1 MSYISYVGKR
11 DYLTGKFRVIGMSQ
25 ELNDELKDELE
36 EFCLELI
43 SKDNGSAIA
52 INSLTNGKYT
62 VEMAKRIE
70 EPKTLK
76 VHHIV
81 HGLIVSWR
89 ELEIITEKYIAE
101 GRTEELFFA
110 ENVDLVCQGKWT
122 PPEVEVAE
130 ELEGDAM
137 KNFLNNAMNY
147 EELIRLSFVLY
158 EVGKKDRK
166 IQLIVEEEK
175 KPVVFAALFKL
186 ALMSGAVALSFLM
199 DGETTSDCPHF
210 LLTDQLDFMDSQK
223 YERMTLEEL
232 IQKYGRPHSVLEDH
246 DEGMRRVDNL
256 VDFCQDYLDN
266 WKIKDRDLYERT
278 GSLLSQDKKLY
289 EQFSNRLK
297 NMLGYVHY
305 SLNDIERYMKLVYLA
320 FKKVDQPA
328 GVHGS
333 ELEAAG
339 PYDYT
344 QMINFL
350 REVSGRKDKEFRKL
364 LTAML
369 QTQMECCLGAN
380 QTVEIRKPVVTLLQ
394 RSVFG
399 PYKEDLED

>member
-1 MSYISYVGKR
+1 MSYSSYVGKR

-25 ELNDELKDELE
+25 ELSKELRDELE
-36 EFCLELI
+36 EYCLELI
-43 SKDNGSAIA
+43 SKDAAGPSIA
-52 INSLTNGKYT
+52 INSLTNGKYII
-62 VEMAKRIE
+62 EMAKRVE
-70 EPKTLK
+70 EAKTLK
-76 VHHIV
+76 VHHII
-81 HGLIVSWR
+81 HGLIVSWK
-89 ELEIITEKYIAE
+89 ELEVITEKYIAE
-101 GRTEELFFA
+101 GRAEELFFA
-110 ENVDLVCQGKWT
+110 ESVDLVCPEKWT
-122 PPEVEVAE
+122 PEVDFSG

-137 KNFLNNAMNY
+137 KNFLNDAMDY
-147 EELIRLSFVLY
+147 EQVVRLSFALY

-199 DGETTSDCPHF
+199 NGETTSDCPHF
-210 LLTDQLDFMDSQK
+210 LLTDPLDFMDSQK

-232 IQKYGRPHSVLEDH
+232 VQKYGRPHSTLEEHND
-246 DEGMRRVDNL
+246 DMLRVEDL
-256 VDFCQDYLDN
+256 VDFCQDYLEN

-278 GSLLSQDKKLY
+278 GNLLSQDKKLY

-328 GVHGS
+328 GVQGS

-380 QTVEIRKPVVTLLQ
+380 QAVEIRKPVVTLLQ

>member
-147 EELIRLSFVLY
+147 EELIRLSPPRNNRHIFGAGFVGMKNILKCQ
-158 EVGKKDRK
+158 EK
-166 IQLIVEEEK
+166 I
-175 KPVVFAALFKL
+175 
-186 ALMSGAVALSFLM
+186 
-199 DGETTSDCPHF
+199 
-210 LLTDQLDFMDSQK
+210 LD
-223 YERMTLEEL
+223 T
-232 IQKYGRPHSVLEDH
+232 
-246 DEGMRRVDNL
+246 
-256 VDFCQDYLDN
+256 
-266 WKIKDRDLYERT
+266 
-278 GSLLSQDKKLY
+278 
-289 EQFSNRLK
+289 
-297 NMLGYVHY
+297 
-305 SLNDIERYMKLVYLA
+305 
-320 FKKVDQPA
+320 
-328 GVHGS
+328 
-333 ELEAAG
+333 
-339 PYDYT
+339 
-344 QMINFL
+344 
-350 REVSGRKDKEFRKL
+350 
-364 LTAML
+364 
-369 QTQMECCLGAN
+369 
-380 QTVEIRKPVVTLLQ
+380 
-394 RSVFG
+394 
-399 PYKEDLED
+399 

>member
-11 DYLTGKFRVIGMSQ
+11 DYLTGKIRVIGMSQ

-43 SKDNGSAIA
+43 SKDTGSAIA

-70 EPKTLK
+70 ESKTLK
-76 VHHIV
+76 VYHIV
-81 HGLIVSWR
+81 HGLIVSWK
-89 ELEIITEKYIAE
+89 ELEVITEKYIAE
-101 GRTEELFFA
+101 GRAEELFFA
-110 ENVDLVCQGKWT
+110 ESVDLVCPEKWT
-122 PPEVEVAE
+122 PEVDFSG

-137 KNFLNNAMNY
+137 KNFLNAMDY
-147 EELIRLSFVLY
+147 EQVVRLSFALY

-199 DGETTSDCPHF
+199 NGETTSDCPHF
-210 LLTDQLDFMDSQK
+210 LLTDPLDFMDSQK

-232 IQKYGRPHSVLEDH
+232 VQKYGRPHSILEDH
-246 DEGMRRVDNL
+246 NEDMRRVEEL
-256 VDFCQDYLDN
+256 VDFCQDYLEN

-278 GSLLSQDKKLY
+278 GNLLSQDKKLY

-328 GVHGS
+328 GVQGS

-380 QTVEIRKPVVTLLQ
+380 QAVEIRKPVVTLLQ
-394 RSVFG
+394 RSMFG
-399 PYKEDLED
+399 PYKEDLEE

>member
-43 SKDNGSAIA
+43 SKDTGSAIA

-101 GRTEELFFA
+101 GRAEELFFA
-110 ENVDLVCQGKWT
+110 EKVDLVCPEKWT
-122 PPEVEVAE
+122 PEVDFSG

-137 KNFLNNAMNY
+137 KNFLNAMDY
-147 EELIRLSFVLY
+147 EQVVRLSFALY

-199 DGETTSDCPHF
+199 NGETTSDCPHF
-210 LLTDQLDFMDSQK
+210 LLTDPLDFMDSQK

-232 IQKYGRPHSVLEDH
+232 VQKYGRPHSILEDH
-246 DEGMRRVDNL
+246 NEDMRRVEEL
-256 VDFCQDYLDN
+256 VDFCQDYLEN

-278 GSLLSQDKKLY
+278 GNLLSQDKKLY

-328 GVHGS
+328 GVQGS

-380 QTVEIRKPVVTLLQ
+380 QAVEIRKPVVTLLQ
-394 RSVFG
+394 RSMFG
-399 PYKEDLED
+399 PYKEDLEE